1 MLIKI
6 IELNIFN
13 FKYYFY
19 LKKQWYFY
27 QNLIK
32 LNIATFSKKNKLIT
46 ITKRIPL
53 LYNKK
58 SNSIK
63 IQPIKNYFFLRKI
76 RFFKKKIYTSNL
88 FINYSFKKNKLLF
101 KKHRCFF
108 WNLFKNKT
116 RSAKYMSS
124 FFMQLKFV
132 NDSSKKLIIFNSRK
146 HNKTLNLKKKNQY
159 FFLKNRLKYKSTQLN
174 FALNVQLYNDYQ
186 TSYQFK
192 KCKTNKIKN
201 NLNFNFN
208 SLNWKYLT

>member
-101 KKHRCFF
+101 K
-108 WNLFKNKT
+108 NKT

-146 HNKTLNLKKKNQY
+146 HNKTLNLKKKISI
-159 FFLKNRLKYKSTQLN
+159 FS
-174 FALNVQLYNDYQ
+174 
-186 TSYQFK
+186 
-192 KCKTNKIKN
+192 
-201 NLNFNFN
+201 
-208 SLNWKYLT
+208 